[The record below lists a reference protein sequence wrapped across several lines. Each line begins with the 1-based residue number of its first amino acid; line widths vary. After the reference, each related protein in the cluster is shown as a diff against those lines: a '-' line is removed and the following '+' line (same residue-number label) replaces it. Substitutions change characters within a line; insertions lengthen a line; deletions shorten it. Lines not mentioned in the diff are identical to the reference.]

1 MVMQTPTIQHPE
13 LVQAE
18 RDMAI
23 RRSGGLEE
31 TRALLSYDEVQEMQ
45 ASGQGSQLRRFGIV
59 MRGPDRKGEPG
70 AGAVVALPAE
80 KFQKWFGQ
88 GYRATKSIQDHEL
101 VEQPAPPE
109 PQMWLPSMVEDAI
122 GRGEA
127 IPEELAPVGYMG
139 EMFSLKA
146 RRAERDANAAT
157 SEAASKPSAKSSK
170 SSKASSEAEG

>member
-18 RDMAI
+18 RDIAI

-31 TRALLSYDEVQEMQ
+31 TRALLSYEEVSEMQ

-88 GYRATKSIQDHEL
+88 GYRPTKSIADHEL
-101 VEQPAPPE
+101 IEYPEPPE

-122 GRGEA
+122 ARGEP
-127 IPEELAPVGYMG
+127 IPEELAPVGFMG

-146 RRAERDANAAT
+146 RRAERDAHAA
-157 SEAASKPSAKSSK
+157 AADTELKSSAKSSG
-170 SSKASSEAEG
+170 SSKASRGAKA

>member
-18 RDMAI
+18 RDTAI

-31 TRALLSYDEVQEMQ
+31 TRALLSYEEVREMQ
-45 ASGQGSQLRRFGIV
+45 TSGQGSQLRRFGIV

-88 GYRATKSIQDHEL
+88 GYRATKSVQDHEL
-101 VEQPAPPE
+101 VEQTEPPE

-127 IPEELAPVGYMG
+127 VPEELAPVGYMG
-139 EMFSLKA
+139 EMFSLKERREA
-146 RRAERDANAAT
+146 RD
-157 SEAASKPSAKSSK
+157 SEASKSGTAAKVSAKSGV
-170 SSKASSEAEG
+170 SSKASRGAKA

>member
-18 RDMAI
+18 RDMVI

-31 TRALLSYDEVQEMQ
+31 TRALLSYDEVSEMRE
-45 ASGQGSQLRRFGIV
+45 SGQGSQLRRFGIV

-88 GYRATKSIQDHEL
+88 GYRPTKSVEDHEL
-101 VEQPAPPE
+101 IEYPEPPE

-139 EMFSLKA
+139 EMFSLKE
-146 RRAERDANAAT
+146 RREARDA
-157 SEAASKPSAKSSK
+157 SAVALTAESK
-170 SSKASSEAEG
+170 SSARSKGVSKASRRAKS